1 MRTLAHRFFLALSL
15 VLLSSMPVDARKPLA
30 VPTELT
36 AVKSLTLPGAVELSW
51 RPVQGA
57 AEYAISASRET
68 DANWQSLGT
77 TSESRFQVNELPE
90 GTRYYFRV
98 ASRSG
103 SDQSGWSASAVQY
116 SSQTKDFRPGL
127 VVPSDFRVAAKGSP
141 VRKGELALSWSP
153 VAGARSYVVQIC
165 DSDRCAAMQTEEGP
179 GTQLSPERYFREIAR
194 VEGAE
199 YMARGLTSGQLYLFR
214 VVGID
219 ARGQQGSPSV
229 MQSGRAP

>member
-1 MRTLAHRFFLALSL
+1 MRVLAFWLFPASL
-15 VLLSSMPVDARKPLA
+15 FVLLSPMPADARKPLA
-30 VPTELT
+30 APTELT
-36 AVKSLTLPGAVELSW
+36 AKKSLVLPGAVELRW
-51 RPVQGA
+51 RPVDGA
-57 AEYAISASRET
+57 SEYAIAASRET
-68 DANWQSLGT
+68 DDNWQSLGT
-77 TSESRFQVNELPE
+77 TSESQFQVNELPE

-103 SDQSGWSASAVQY
+103 PRQSEWSASTVQY

-127 VVPSDFRVAAKGSP
+127 VLPPDFRVAAKGSP
-141 VRKGELALSWSP
+141 VRKGELALSWGP

-165 DSDRCAAMQTEEGP
+165 DSDRCVAMQKEEGR
-179 GTQLSPERYFREIAR
+179 GTQLSPERYFRDLAR

-214 VVGID
+214 VVAID
-219 ARGQQGSPSV
+219 ARGQQGSPSA